1 MYTLFFM
8 DYPEL
13 ILLANSSL
21 WTPPRLLR
29 FAQFLCGGWLGGLAA
44 QPATTQKKK

>member
-21 WTPPRLLR
+21 WTLSACCASHNFCVVAGWRLGR
-29 FAQFLCGGWLGGLAA
+29 
-44 QPATTQKKK
+44 PTSTTQKKK